1 MLKPKNYENTPAAGE
16 NEPVELG
23 GHIMVIKLVEE
34 TKSKSGKDMVKVYL
48 DFAEDDRQPGHFEN
62 QYDCDG
68 RPDKKWPNQATQYI
82 LVNDDNGNCNRSFK
96 AFVTSAESSNEGLI
110 IQWGDGF
117 CHCLRNKRIGGV
129 FGEQMDYYKEQ
140 GRELKKR
147 VLRWFCSVD
156 KAADAAIPKMSE
168 TKAYKEYK
176 RGGGAPNYGT
186 PDGDGFMSIPDG
198 IGDELPFS

>member
-16 NEPVELG
+16 TEPVELG

-34 TKSKSGKDMVKVYL
+34 TKSKSGKDMIKVYL

-68 RPDKKWPNQATQYI
+68 RPGKKWPNQATQYI

-110 IQWGDGF
+110 IQWGTAFAIALGIKGSAA
-117 CHCLRNKRIGGV
+117 CSGS
-129 FGEQMDYYKEQ
+129 
-140 GRELKKR
+140 
-147 VLRWFCSVD
+147 RWTT
-156 KAADAAIPKMSE
+156 
-168 TKAYKEYK
+168 TKS
-176 RGGGAPNYGT
+176 RGGN
-186 PDGDGFMSIPDG
+186 
-198 IGDELPFS
+198 